1 MVLVMTTDEAYS
13 LPAGIGDGGVAIDS
27 AGMVVSAWGVMAP
40 YARIGEVIPPP
51 FAALSHA
58 LTTSLTTDRTQ
69 FLFRLEAPLAGY
81 MAWIS
86 ACADPRAGY
95 RRIAI
100 LMSNRPLDELTR
112 EHDAIIDSSSDGLFV
127 CDGSGRILRVN
138 PASARINNATPE
150 QLEGRDY
157 LDVAAQGLVLLPSAT
172 LEAIRTKKQ
181 VSLLQETRNGRKLI
195 STAIPV
201 FDDRQRL
208 IRVVVSERD
217 ITELERLKRD
227 LEDQQEIGAHFRRQ
241 ISQLQQ
247 QQTGGR
253 PVIAESPSMAAT
265 LKQAQRLSQVDST
278 VLLLGES
285 GVGKGLIAEL
295 IHAGS
300 HRAQQPMIKL
310 NCGAIPESLIEAELF
325 GYEKGAFTGAVAN
338 KPGHLELAHR
348 GTVFLDEIAELPSA
362 AQVKL
367 LRFLE
372 DGVLTRLGST
382 RQRQVDVRMI
392 AATNRDLTVQ
402 IDAGLFREDL
412 YYRLSVIPIQ
422 IPPLRQRRECL
433 VPLLN
438 SSLQFFSERNGV
450 RRQLSAA
457 ALDALCAYPWPGNVR
472 ELMNL
477 CERLVVMSD
486 GPLIDVSHLPAV
498 IMSSQGSG
506 GEAVASWPPQMSMSQ
521 ILASVEREVLY
532 LAHKRYGR
540 QCAVAEHLGMSQ
552 PTVARK
558 LRYYGIGVLRV
569 IRNEQDT
576 LY

>member
-1 MVLVMTTDEAYS
+1 M
-13 LPAGIGDGGVAIDS
+13 
-27 AGMVVSAWGVMAP
+27 SAWGVMALH
-40 YARIGEVIPPP
+40 ARTGQEMPTA

-58 LTTSLTTDRTQ
+58 LTTPLTTDRAQ
-69 FLFRLEAPLAGY
+69 FLFRLEPPLTGY

-86 ACADPRAGY
+86 PCVDLRAGY

-100 LMSNRPLDELTR
+100 IMSNRPLDELTR

-127 CDGSGRILRVN
+127 CDAGGRILRVN
-138 PASARINNATPE
+138 PASARINHATAE

-172 LEAIRTKKQ
+172 LETIRTKKQ
-181 VSLLQETRNGRKLI
+181 VSLLQETRTGRKLI

-201 FDDRQRL
+201 FDDQQRL

-217 ITELERLKRD
+217 ITELDRLKRD
-227 LEDQQEIGAHFRRQ
+227 LEDQQEIGALFRRQ

-253 PVIAESPSMAAT
+253 PVIAESPAMAAT

-300 HRAQQPMIKL
+300 HRAEQPMVTL

-338 KPGHLELAHR
+338 KPGHLELAHK
-348 GTVFLDEIAELPSA
+348 GTVFLDEIAELTPA

-372 DGVLTRLGST
+372 DGCLTRLGST
-382 RQRQVDVRMI
+382 RPRQVDVRMI
-392 AATNRDLTVQ
+392 AATNRDLTRQ
-402 IDAGLFREDL
+402 IDAGLFRADL

-422 IPPLRQRRECL
+422 IPPLRQRHECL

-438 SSLQFFSERNGV
+438 SSLQFFSERDGV

-457 ALDALCAYPWPGNVR
+457 ALDVLCAYPWPGNVR

-486 GPLIDVSHLPAV
+486 GPQIDVSHLPAV
-498 IMSSQGSG
+498 ILSNNGSG
-506 GEAVASWPPQMSMSQ
+506 VEAAANWPAQMTMSQ
-521 ILASVEREVLY
+521 ILASVEREVLC

-540 QCAVAEHLGMSQ
+540 QCVIADHLGMSQ

-558 LRYYGIGVLRV
+558 MRHYGIGGLRG
-569 IRNEQDT
+569 IRHERERFH
-576 LY
+576 

>member
-1 MVLVMTTDEAYS
+1 MQT
-13 LPAGIGDGGVAIDS
+13 GIGEGGVAVDS
-27 AGMVVSAWGVMAP
+27 SGRVVTSWGVLSP
-40 YARIGEVIPPP
+40 YTSVGQTFPDA

-58 LTTSLTTDRTQ
+58 LITSLATDRAQ
-69 FLFRLEAPLAGY
+69 FLFRLDPPLVGY

-86 ACADPRAGY
+86 PCADLSAEY

-100 LMSNRPLDELTR
+100 IMSNRPLEELTR

-127 CDGSGRILRVN
+127 CDAGGRILRVN
-138 PASARINNATPE
+138 PASARINHATPE

-172 LEAIRTKKQ
+172 LEAIRTQKQ

-201 FDDRQRL
+201 FDDQQQL

-227 LEDQQEIGAHFRRQ
+227 LEDQREMGAQFRRQ

-247 QQTGGR
+247 QQVGGR
-253 PVIAESPSMAAT
+253 PIIAESPVMTVT

-285 GVGKGLIAEL
+285 GTGKGLIAEL

-300 HRAQQPMIKL
+300 LRAEQPMVTL
-310 NCGAIPESLIEAELF
+310 NCGAIPEPLIEAELF

-338 KPGHLELAHR
+338 KPGHLELAHK
-348 GTVFLDEIAELPSA
+348 GTVFLDEIAELPPS

-372 DGVLTRLGST
+372 NGGLTRLGST

-392 AATNRDLTVQ
+392 AATNRDLAECVK
-402 IDAGLFREDL
+402 AGLFRADL
-412 YYRLSVIPIQ
+412 YYRLSVIPIL

-438 SSLQFFSERNGV
+438 SSLQFFSARDGV

-457 ALDALCAYPWPGNVR
+457 ALDALCAYSWPGNVR

-498 IMSSQGSG
+498 VLSG
-506 GEAVASWPPQMSMSQ
+506 NGNGDEAVANWPAQMTMNQ
-521 ILASVEREVLY
+521 ILASVEREVLC

-540 QCAVAEHLGMSQ
+540 QSAIAEHLGMSQ

-569 IRNEQDT
+569 VRNEQDT
-576 LY
+576 L